1 MRAFLKSIFGMFF
14 GNDGVLSSTKLM
26 SFLGYGLFVFITI
39 WTCVYNPE
47 KFNYELFAI
56 LSVGSSSSMRV
67 VDKWL
72 NVRSYTQAASAVVA
86 TDAALNA
93 EHGVTCE

>member
-1 MRAFLKSIFGMFF
+1 MRAFLKSIFGMFL

-26 SFLGYGLFVFITI
+26 SFVGYSLFVFISV
-39 WTCVYNPE
+39 WTAVNNPE

-56 LSVGSSSSMRV
+56 LSAASSSTMRV

-72 NVRSYTQAASAVVA
+72 NVRSYEGAASAIIETEA
-86 TDAALNA
+86 KS
-93 EHGVTCE
+93 E